1 MCYEKKCNK
10 FKVCINCLL
19 EKVKKKKKTWT
30 LNSEQLSGAPE
41 SVMKAALWLRYETR
55 QFGEICFIHTVCFVS
70 SKTTNHVG
78 YIILTNYWLCM
89 H

>member
-1 MCYEKKCNK
+1 MFMCYEKKCDK

-19 EKVKKKKKTWT
+19 EKVRKKKTWT

-55 QFGEICFIHTVCFVS
+55 
-70 SKTTNHVG
+70 
-78 YIILTNYWLCM
+78 
-89 H
+89 